1 MLFVVFLLYGKEI
14 MGKYDLT
21 SFNITDPN
29 SEDREIIIENLTKCK
44 NIIEESE
51 SKIKKKEE
59 LESILKNLKVEEEKI
74 KYDSENIED
83 KLKASPEIENKITN
97 IIIISTIVG
106 LFFYLIGGVVTFF
119 ISSYLTNKYM
129 RKPYVRMH
137 QKELEKEYKEKLS
150 KRTEELNNKL
160 ASTNKK
166 LSDVNGFLESLEQ
179 SNELVVAK
187 NFMGS
192 EEFFDKDTINCL
204 IDLIKSKRADTF
216 KEAIN
221 LLDELKH
228 RERLEQQQGE
238 MLEVQGEMLEV
249 NKAIKEDTG
258 SLRFSQDLRNLRDII
273 KNK

>member
-1 MLFVVFLLYGKEI
+1 ME
-14 MGKYDLT
+14 KYDLT

-59 LESILKNLKVEEEKI
+59 LESILKTLKCEEEDI
-74 KYDSENIED
+74 KYDNEHKED
-83 KLKASPEIENKITN
+83 QLEASPEIEKKIKT

-106 LFFYLIGGVVTFF
+106 LFFYLIGGVITFF
-119 ISSYLTNKYM
+119 ISSNLTDKYM
-129 RKPYVRMH
+129 RKPYVSMH
-137 QKELEKEYKEKLS
+137 QKELEKEYEEKLS

-160 ASTNKK
+160 ASTNKE
-166 LSDVNGFLESLEQ
+166 LSDVNGFLESLDQ

-187 NFMGS
+187 NFMGT
-192 EEFFDKDTINCL
+192 EELFDKDTINCL

-238 MLEVQGEMLEV
+238 MLEL
-249 NKAIKEDTG
+249 NKAIKEDTD
-258 SLRFSQDLRNLRDII
+258 RMKFSQDLRNLRDII